1 MGIHTPSGKAAA
13 ARHKDQAVSYLVG
26 VFVDVVRVAVGNLNE
41 DGGLIEHVEGDGGR
55 QAEFQGEFKV
65 GLHNLVLLHSAT
77 KEPLD
82 WKKEKKEKK
91 RRRERRRERRRG
103 QVRRGIL
110 AGGVR
115 AWPTHFSNHSLCSA
129 SLTNTAGTSEANERT
144 PVWRTTAI
152 NKQKQK

>member
-41 DGGLIEHVEGDGGR
+41 DRGLIEHVEGDGGR

-65 GLHNLVLLHSAT
+65 GLHNLVLLHSAN

-82 WKKEKKEKK
+82 WKKEKGKEKEEGKEERASEDRDFGGRRQGVANSLFQPLLVLGLADEHSGHIRGK
-91 RRRERRRERRRG
+91 RTNAG
-103 QVRRGIL
+103 L
-110 AGGVR
+110 AND
-115 AWPTHFSNHSLCSA
+115 WN
-129 SLTNTAGTSEANERT
+129 
-144 PVWRTTAI
+144 
-152 NKQKQK
+152 